1 MPRVKKASLRESAA
15 PALPGGTTRTTLTM
29 VAERAGVSPS
39 TVSRILNGTAQV
51 SVHKQQLVRSVIE
64 ELNFRPDPAARSLA
78 GGRAMSIGVLTQFID
93 SPYYGEALR
102 GIGIDI
108 PPIYGTFGIALASAC
123 SHYPVVFLVLRGGL
137 SRVNPSL
144 EEAAA
149 SLGRGRLAVI
159 RTITL
164 PLGVRLDLGGIG
176 KGLAADLVATGLRE
190 RGAEGALVDIGGDVR
205 VTGTSPRGGAWTIA
219 IEDPRNE
226 HLLAL
231 VHVDDGG
238 VATSTTL
245 RRRWIHAGARRHHL
259 VAPTTGESTTSDVV
273 GASVVAATAGWA
285 DALSKVA
292 FVDPAHVV
300 DTLGPASA
308 LIMTSDGASTVVGPD
323 VFERV
328 EP

>member
-1 MPRVKKASLRESAA
+1 MVAAA
-15 PALPGGTTRTTLTM
+15 PVEQLTP
-29 VAERAGVSPS
+29 VAH
-39 TVSRILNGTAQV
+39 L
-51 SVHKQQLVRSVIE
+51 
-64 ELNFRPDPAARSLA
+64 
-78 GGRAMSIGVLTQFID
+78 
-93 SPYYGEALR
+93 ALR
-102 GIGIDI
+102 GMSTDI
-108 PPIYGTFGIALASAC
+108 TVTAVGADPTLLTWAQERLQQLEARWSR
-123 SHYPVVFLVLRGGL
+123 FLPTSDI
-137 SRVNPSL
+137 SRLN
-144 EEAAA
+144 AAD
-149 SLGRGRLAVI
+149 GRPTHVSSDTLLAVRAACAAWVHTGGRFDPTVHDSLLRLGYDQTI
-159 RTITL
+159 QAVIDHSDVSPARSGVSASQQLPTPGCAGIVLDDRAGTITL

-323 VFERV
+323 VFEWV